1 MSNITISREDISC
14 LFPAISPNAHKYDMG
29 RVLCICGSYD
39 GIGSSMCGAA
49 YFSAAAAY
57 RAGSGIVEIFTERK
71 NYESLGARL
80 PEAVFTLYES
90 ESEEETHILNK
101 LDESLANA
109 DAVIIGCGLSQSETA
124 RKILRHTLR
133 SVRRPL
139 VIDADG
145 LNLMAQNR
153 DYWRFIDEKQKPRT
167 VITPHMGEMAR
178 LCGVPTSSMLDSP
191 REIAESFAAAM
202 GIVCLLK
209 GHRTIITNGKDC
221 IVNTSGNPGMATAG
235 SGDVLAGII
244 GALLAR
250 KTVAEWADEE
260 RLSLPSTLYRTAT
273 AAYLH
278 GIAGD
283 LAAKEIGQ
291 YSLMASDI
299 LAKIPEVI
307 KNN

>member
-1 MSNITISREDISC
+1 MN
-14 LFPAISPNAHKYDMG
+14 
-29 RVLCICGSYD
+29 
-39 GIGSSMCGAA
+39 
-49 YFSAAAAY
+49 
-57 RAGSGIVEIFTERK
+57 
-71 NYESLGARL
+71 RL
-80 PEAVFTLYES
+80 Y
-90 ESEEETHILNK
+90 
-101 LDESLANA
+101 ESLANA
-109 DAVIIGCGLSQSETA
+109 DAVILGCGLGQSDMA
-124 RKILRHTLR
+124 RKIVRDTLR
-133 SVRRPL
+133 NVRRPL

-178 LCGVPTSSMLDSP
+178 LCGVPTSSMISSP
-191 REIAESFAAAM
+191 REIAKSFAEAM

-209 GHRTIITNGKDC
+209 GHRTIITNGNDC
-221 IVNTSGNPGMATAG
+221 IINTSGNPGMATAG

-244 GALLAR
+244 AALLAR

-260 RLSLPSTLYRTAT
+260 RLDLPFTLYRTAV

-278 GIAGD
+278 GLAGD
-283 LAAKEIGQ
+283 IAAKEIGQ

-307 KNN
+307 KKA